1 MVLDKKIS
9 LGTVIT
15 ICTVVGTFIYT
26 QGMLTS
32 KIEVFEEK
40 DKEHSM
46 KVNKNVEK
54 IQKLEVSV
62 AKIETKIDEG
72 FKNLENFLIENY

>member
-1 MVLDKKIS
+1 MIDKKIS

-15 ICTVVGTFIYT
+15 IITIVGTFIYT
-26 QGMLTS
+26 QGIFAS
-32 KIEVFEEK
+32 KIESFEIENE
-40 DKEHSM
+40 EHSVKM
-46 KVNKNVEK
+46 NKNIDK

-72 FKNLENFLIENY
+72 FKNLENFLLENY